1 MGASAG
7 QLLPS
12 NWRSTASAGFS
23 SAPVNPGLA
32 AVVAIHPLKI
42 PEITEG
48 CSTGSNADGQNID
61 QGIPQLLQLVELQ
74 LACRREGSDS

>member
-12 NWRSTASAGFS
+12 NWRATAAAGFS
-23 SAPVNPGLA
+23 STPVNPGLA

-61 QGIPQLLQLVELQ
+61 QGIAQPFQLFEFQLTR
-74 LACRREGSDS
+74 RRERGDA

>member
-12 NWRSTASAGFS
+12 NWRAAAAAWFS
-23 SAPVNPGLA
+23 STPIDPGLPP
-32 AVVAIHPLKI
+32 VIAINAFKI
-42 PEITEG
+42 AEIAEG

-61 QGIPQLLQLVELQ
+61 QGIPQLLKLVELQ
-74 LACRREGSDS
+74 LPRRREGSDS

>member
-12 NWRSTASAGFS
+12 NWRSTATARFS
-23 SAPVNPGLA
+23 STPVNPGLA

-42 PEITEG
+42 AEITEG
-48 CSTGSNADGQNID
+48 CATSSNADGQDID
-61 QGIPQLLQLVELQ
+61 QGIVQPLQLCELQ
-74 LACRREGSDS
+74 LP

>member
-12 NWRSTASAGFS
+12 NWRSTAAARFS
-23 SAPVNPGLA
+23 STPVNPGLA

-42 PEITEG
+42 AEITEG
-48 CSTGSNADGQNID
+48 CATSSNADGQDID
-61 QGIPQLLQLVELQ
+61 QGIAQPLQLCELQ
-74 LACRREGSDS
+74 LP

>member
-12 NWRSTASAGFS
+12 NWRSTAMARFTST
-23 SAPVNPGLA
+23 PVNPGLA

-42 PEITEG
+42 AEITEG
-48 CSTGSNADGQNID
+48 CATGTNADGQNID
-61 QGIPQLLQLVELQ
+61 QGISQPFQLFEVQLTR
-74 LACRREGSDS
+74 RREGGDA

>member
-12 NWRSTASAGFS
+12 NWRSTATARFS
-23 SAPVNPGLA
+23 STPVNPGLA

-42 PEITEG
+42 AEITEG
-48 CSTGSNADGQNID
+48 CATSSNADGQDID
-61 QGIPQLLQLVELQ
+61 QGIAQPLQLYELQ
-74 LACRREGSDS
+74 LPCGREWGDA